1 MDHPLQ
7 APDALIRPWRTAAFV
22 AGSVALVE
30 LLLLLVIAGGALA
43 RTVSHSVQLAA
54 THQVEGSTST
64 ITTKHVTRKPASIPA
79 AKLSR
84 DHTKVLVLNGNGRQ
98 GAAAVEAAR
107 VRHHGYRIGGVA
119 NAPRSDYTRSIVMFR
134 PRYAGEGHRL
144 GHDLRISVVSPLDG
158 MRVRQLHGAHLVL
171 ILGG

>member
-7 APDALIRPWRTAAFV
+7 APDALIRPWRTATFV

-43 RTVSHSVQLAA
+43 RTVSHSVQRAA
-54 THQVEGSTST
+54 TNQVEASNST
-64 ITTKHVTRKPASIPA
+64 ISPKHVARKAASIPA

-84 DHTKVLVLNGNGRQ
+84 GHTKVLVLNGNGQQ

-134 PRYAGEGHRL
+134 PRYVGEGHRL
-144 GHDLRISVVSPLDG
+144 GRDLDISLVSPLDG